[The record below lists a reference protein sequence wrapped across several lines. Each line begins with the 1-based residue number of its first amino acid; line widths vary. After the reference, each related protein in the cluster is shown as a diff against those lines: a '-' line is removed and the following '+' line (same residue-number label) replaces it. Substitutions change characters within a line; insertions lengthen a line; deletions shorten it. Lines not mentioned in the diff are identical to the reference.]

1 MLLDFNL
8 PDVSRLDGLI
18 RLKTT
23 LGATPV
29 VVLSSIAGPR
39 LIGTAIR
46 AGAVGRVPKR
56 STRDVFRYTIVS
68 IAEGIEIADDPEQ
81 TAAKG
86 REHAIRS

>member
-29 VVLSSIAGPR
+29 VVSSMAGPR
-39 LIGTAIR
+39 LIGTALR

-56 STRDVFRYTIVS
+56 SMRDVFRYAIVS